1 MVSPTQIEQEALK
14 VETNHPVRAL
24 VVDSLVG
31 NDYSLLLC
39 RGLLEASV
47 DIGLVTVEGRE
58 ASIHVAYPMHRWAP
72 PKEGGGS
79 SVGKLKHYLRYLRR
93 LYRHAKKSGNQQV
106 LHFQFFRRERVES
119 FYLWFLRMVGIR
131 LVYTAHNIL
140 PHEASRIDRFL
151 KAMVYRSAHAI
162 VVHSQ
167 YVKKALL
174 DAFPM
179 PPEKVHVIPHGNF
192 DHYLP
197 AHPVSKAE
205 ARKKLGL
212 EEDDHVMLFFGY
224 IREYKGLDV
233 LLEAFAL
240 AAAKDSRLKLV
251 VAGAPHTKALEKQYH
266 EMIAQAGFADRIVFH
281 ARFIDHDEVEIY
293 FTATDLVVLPYKHI
307 YHSGIVHLAYSY
319 GKPTLA
325 TNVGDFSE
333 TIEQGKSG
341 VVTDENTP
349 EALCEEMSR
358 LFEDPDSLKEMGQYA
373 RNLSVTKYSWLDIG
387 RKTRAVYANI
397 QR

>member
-1 MVSPTQIEQEALK
+1 METPIEIARETVNSAQDKSVS
-14 VETNHPVRAL
+14 AL

-39 RGLLEASV
+39 NGLQEAGV

-58 ASIHVAYPMHRWAP
+58 ASIDVAYPMLRWAP
-72 PKEGGGS
+72 AKEGGGS
-79 SVGKLKHYLRYLRR
+79 RLGKLKHYFGYLRK
-93 LYRHAKKSGNQQV
+93 LYRHTKKSNKQQV

-119 FYLWFLRMVGIR
+119 FYLWFLRKAGVP

-140 PHEASRIDRFL
+140 PHEAGRIDLFL
-151 KAMVYRSAHAI
+151 KALVYRSAHAI

-167 YVKKALL
+167 YVKTALL
-174 DAFPM
+174 AAFPM
-179 PPEKVHVIPHGNF
+179 PPEKVYVIPHGNF

-197 AHPVSKAE
+197 AHPISKAE
-205 ARKKLGL
+205 AREKLGL
-212 EEDDHVMLFFGY
+212 EPADHVMLFFGY

-233 LLEAFAL
+233 LLDAFAL
-240 AAAKDSRLKLV
+240 AAAKDHRLKLV
-251 VAGAPHTKALEKQYH
+251 VAGAPHTKALEKQYQ
-266 EMIAQAGFADRIVFH
+266 EMIAQAGFADRIIFH
-281 ARFIDHDEVEIY
+281 ARFIDHDEVETY

-341 VVTDENTP
+341 VVTAENTP
-349 EALCEEMSR
+349 EALSEELHR
-358 LFEDPDSLKEMGQYA
+358 LFKDTSKLDEMGRYA

-387 RKTRAVYANI
+387 RQTRAVYDAVKG
-397 QR
+397 